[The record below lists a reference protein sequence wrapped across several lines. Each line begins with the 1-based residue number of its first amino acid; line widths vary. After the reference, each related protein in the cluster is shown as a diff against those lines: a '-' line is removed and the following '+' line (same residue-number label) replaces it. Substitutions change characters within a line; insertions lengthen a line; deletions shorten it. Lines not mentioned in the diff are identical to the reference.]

1 MDHARYNCMI
11 NKLFKFTHMINNCEK
26 NSLIKNVCS
35 SYRNTLKFVLI
46 FGVATTLHIVHR
58 SLTYD
63 VTSKLV
69 VQAS

>member
-1 MDHARYNCMI
+1 M
-11 NKLFKFTHMINNCEK
+11 NNA
-26 NSLIKNVCS
+26 IKNDMNFREQRIINHIFS
-35 SYRNTLKFVLI
+35 SYRSTLKFVLI
-46 FGVATTLHIVHR
+46 FGVATTLHVVHK

>member
-1 MDHARYNCMI
+1 MYVYI
-11 NKLFKFTHMINNCEK
+11 IEK
-26 NSLIKNVCS
+26 YFLTKNFRS

>member
-1 MDHARYNCMI
+1 MI
-11 NKLFKFTHMINNCEK
+11 F
-26 NSLIKNVCS
+26 S
-35 SYRNTLKFVLI
+35 SYRSTLKFVLI
-46 FGVATTLHIVHR
+46 FGVAITLHVVHK